1 MPNTHHKLRDYQL
14 GVLEL
19 LWQDSL
25 ATGLSKFEARRA
37 CGTGPSHSW
46 YSEHIWLLSTERQ
59 GTVRSINSIA
69 NFRLCITGLLRGKHI
84 QRPFWAKPFQE
95 IVDPS
100 KHQDCR
106 KHISLIEI
114 RVTQHLLPTFC
125 YSLKQKR
132 RGVLS
137 KFQSMEHPGLMYF
150 PLHDLFQQQDPL
162 SWLNSRHVRLLS
174 QESPEPVGVSTQCNV
189 LLHHRV
195 ACSIHIPRSSSQTNC
210 QSRPIKPTW
219 NLKRG
224 TWPVMTRLYP
234 ATKSASSTAKNGAW
248 TTGNAPGNLVE
259 SSTLASQLLW
269 S

>member
-37 CGTGPSHSW
+37 CGTGPSHSG

-59 GTVRSINSIA
+59 GTVRSINSMA
-69 NFRLCITGLLRGKHI
+69 NFWLCITGLLRGKHI

-106 KHISLIEI
+106 RHIALIEI

-137 KFQSMEHPGLMYF
+137 KF
-150 PLHDLFQQQDPL
+150 
-162 SWLNSRHVRLLS
+162 N
-174 QESPEPVGVSTQCNV
+174 
-189 LLHHRV
+189 
-195 ACSIHIPRSSSQTNC
+195 
-210 QSRPIKPTW
+210 
-219 NLKRG
+219 
-224 TWPVMTRLYP
+224 LYP
-234 ATKSASSTAKNGAW
+234 AICTSALSPMCNPIEAMRNTSPAW
-248 TTGNAPGNLVE
+248 RRGFGCLPKDKQFPCQTPTTNCETINSE
-259 SSTLASQLLW
+259 Y
-269 S
+269 